1 MKKLRQLPNVLVQ
14 VSATGMTFLTRR
26 EVATRWRCSGET
38 IKRRQRRG
46 LLHPVYLSAR
56 KILYRLSEVEA
67 LEANGATK

>member
-26 EVATRWRCSGET
+26 ELATRWLCSGET